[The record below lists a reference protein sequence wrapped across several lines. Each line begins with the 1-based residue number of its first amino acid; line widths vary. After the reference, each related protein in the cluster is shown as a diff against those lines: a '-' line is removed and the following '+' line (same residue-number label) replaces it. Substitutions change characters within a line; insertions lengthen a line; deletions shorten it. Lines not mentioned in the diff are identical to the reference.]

1 MDHNETSSTVALDE
15 PDGLPVHRVELFSD
29 GVLGIA
35 MTLLV
40 LDLAVGEFE
49 TGNLSAA
56 LTHQRAAYVAFLIS
70 FVFIGVMWLNHYA
83 TFHQL
88 RWVNTP
94 VLWANLGV
102 LLGAVVLPYPTAVLA
117 AAFRDGNRTDERTA
131 IILYGSM
138 AFVMGLSWAVLFWII
153 SRHPQLWSTPNSGP
167 MWHRVTLWAV
177 GGAFA
182 YPVAIVLG
190 LLTTPLVSVVL
201 FFFLVLYRSTQASH
215 INATGKKIRQQNALA
230 DITDAGMQA

>member
-70 FVFIGVMWLNHYA
+70 FVFIGVMWLACVERYSTRKKNS
-83 TFHQL
+83 TTL
-88 RWVNTP
+88 TS
-94 VLWANLGV
+94 GV
-102 LLGAVVLPYPTAVLA
+102 VKRP
-117 AAFRDGNRTDERTA
+117 RT
-131 IILYGSM
+131 M
-138 AFVMGLSWAVLFWII
+138 
-153 SRHPQLWSTPNSGP
+153 
-167 MWHRVTLWAV
+167 
-177 GGAFA
+177 
-182 YPVAIVLG
+182 
-190 LLTTPLVSVVL
+190 
-201 FFFLVLYRSTQASH
+201 
-215 INATGKKIRQQNALA
+215 ATG
-230 DITDAGMQA
+230 